1 MASAY
6 ATLAA
11 GGVYSEPMAI
21 RRVVLPDGST
31 DTSAGWGT
39 PKRKRVLAPGAAY
52 VVTRVLEQNVLAGT
66 GTQANFGR
74 PAAGKTGTTDD
85 FTDAWFCG
93 YTPNLSSAVW
103 VGYPNARVSM
113 TSVHGIAVAGGTFPA
128 EIWHGFMATAV
139 GPTPPREFPV
149 PQELPLWRPWRGQYQ
164 YWGYVAPPAPQTTTS
179 ESTTGTTE
187 AETPKAPPTMRE
199 PAPAESGG
207 APPLLPAETSA
218 PAEPSP
224 AEASPPSV
232 EPAPPAAEPSPPP
245 AEPPPP
251 PAEPSPSPAEPT
263 PPADTSPAP
272 AANPAAA
279 PVSQ

>member
-21 RRVVLPDGST
+21 RKVVLPDRAT

-52 VVTRVLEQNVLAGT
+52 VVTRVLEENVLSGT
-66 GTQANFGR
+66 GTQAYFGR

-93 YTPNLSSAVW
+93 YTPSLSSAVW

-128 EIWHGFMATAV
+128 EIWHGFMSTAV
-139 GPTPPREFPV
+139 GATPPHEFAV
-149 PQELPLWRPWRGQYQ
+149 PPELPLWRPWRGQYQ
-164 YWGYVAPPAPQTTTS
+164 YWGYVPPAP
-179 ESTTGTTE
+179 
-187 AETPKAPPTMRE
+187 
-199 PAPAESGG
+199 
-207 APPLLPAETSA
+207 
-218 PAEPSP
+218 
-224 AEASPPSV
+224 
-232 EPAPPAAEPSPPP
+232 
-245 AEPPPP
+245 
-251 PAEPSPSPAEPT
+251 PT
-263 PPADTSPAP
+263 PPASSEKTETQQAEKPKAKTAERPPTVPFLPPLDPTADTASPA
-272 AANPAAA
+272 ATSAGPAAA
-279 PVSQ
+279 ADSVPSPGASH